1 MFHEI
6 AKISILGS
14 VMLKFDLVNGE
25 EVIVEL
31 LSTLAREWLDKI
43 ASLA

>member
-1 MFHEI
+1 
-6 AKISILGS
+6 
-14 VMLKFDLVNGE
+14 MLKIDLVTSE

-31 LSTLAREWLDKI
+31 LSTLAREWLDRI